1 MRKHKVSVA
10 FYDNNFEPHVVTN
23 IVLSEKEALNSV
35 AVDFSVPIKAIIINH
50 DDHAYAKVRFD

>member
-1 MRKHKVSVA
+1 MSVA